1 MNEQQQDIV
10 AGYAALLELNKKMIE
25 IAVAGEW
32 ENLVEMKSEHLCQV
46 ETLMSIEYDVAV
58 NDAFREAKRA
68 VLIQIAATE
77 QELRDRLQ
85 LRRDELSGAIS
96 QARSQRRVK
105 KAYEKAAIC

>member
-1 MNEQQQDIV
+1 
-10 AGYAALLELNKKMIE
+10 
-25 IAVAGEW
+25 
-32 ENLVEMKSEHLCQV
+32 MKSEHLCQV

-85 LRRDELSGAIS
+85 LRMDELSGAIS